1 MTAAERDAA
10 KAAKNAFG
18 GEIPN
23 ESSAAMGLF
32 KRLLAKYLLLW
43 LVATCVVAYFWPRW
57 VGESGPNPF
66 LLTANGMSTLIF
78 VTMTAVGSLLPF
90 DEVKAVAKRW
100 PKTLGGTAVQYLS
113 MPTLAFCAAK
123 LFGLEGGAFVGAI
136 LAGCVPGAMASNVLT
151 LTARGNVSYS
161 VGLTT
166 SATLLSPVVVPLT
179 LAFFLSGE
187 KISLPVGDVM
197 LNLLITVV
205 APVGLGFGLSR
216 LFGWWQRSAERFAEI
231 VANIAIIWII
241 AAVVAKN
248 AASLSSL
255 TPALLGAFAFLNVG
269 GYLAGYFGGAA
280 IGLDGGMRRA
290 LTIEVGM
297 QNAGLGTALAARYF
311 ADLPEASLF
320 CASYTFGCMATGI
333 ILAQA
338 FRIWTER
345 QERNNGD
352 GGAVGTVGA
361 VGTDVETTKTNEAPD
376 ETA

>member
-1 MTAAERDAA
+1 
-10 KAAKNAFG
+10 
-18 GEIPN
+18 
-23 ESSAAMGLF
+23 
-32 KRLLAKYLLLW
+32 
-43 LVATCVVAYFWPRW
+43 
-57 VGESGPNPF
+57 
-66 LLTANGMSTLIF
+66 
-78 VTMTAVGSLLPF
+78 
-90 DEVKAVAKRW
+90 
-100 PKTLGGTAVQYLS
+100 
-113 MPTLAFCAAK
+113 
-123 LFGLEGGAFVGAI
+123 
-136 LAGCVPGAMASNVLT
+136 
-151 LTARGNVSYS
+151 
-161 VGLTT
+161 
-166 SATLLSPVVVPLT
+166 
-179 LAFFLSGE
+179 
-187 KISLPVGDVM
+187 M

-216 LFGWWQRSAERFAEI
+216 LFGWWQRGAERLAEI

-352 GGAVGTVGA
+352 GGAVQTS
-361 VGTDVETTKTNEAPD
+361 ETPS

>member
-1 MTAAERDAA
+1 MD
-10 KAAKNAFG
+10 
-18 GEIPN
+18 
-23 ESSAAMGLF
+23 SV

-43 LVATCVVAYFWPRW
+43 LVATCVVAYFWPSLA
-57 VGESGPNPF
+57 GKDAANPF
-66 LLTANGMSTLIF
+66 LLTANGMSALIF

-100 PKTLGGTAVQYLS
+100 PKTLGGTAIQYIS

-123 LFGLEGGAFVGAI
+123 IFDLEGGAFVGAI

-166 SATLLSPVVVPLT
+166 SATFLSPVVVPLT
-179 LAFFLSGE
+179 LSFFLSGE
-187 KISLPVGDVM
+187 KIALPVGDAM
-197 LNLLITVV
+197 LNLLTTVV
-205 APVGLGFGLSR
+205 APVGLGFGLARASIR
-216 LFGWWQRSAERFAEI
+216 WRKASERFAEI
-231 VANIAIIWII
+231 VANVAIIWII
-241 AAVVAKN
+241 SAVVAKN
-248 AASLSSL
+248 AASLSTL
-255 TPALLGAFAFLNVG
+255 TPALLGAFAFLNFG

-280 IGLDGGMRRA
+280 LGLDGGMRRA

-320 CASYTFGCMATGI
+320 CASYTFGCMTTGI
-333 ILAQA
+333 VLAQA
-338 FRIWTER
+338 FRIWTDR
-345 QERNNGD
+345 QERKNGASD
-352 GGAVGTVGA
+352 KS
-361 VGTDVETTKTNEAPD
+361 GTDAAKTNETPR

>member
-10 KAAKNAFG
+10 KAAENAFG

-23 ESSAAMGLF
+23 ESSAAMNLV

-43 LVATCVVAYFWPRW
+43 LVATCVVAYFWPTLF
-57 VGESGPNPF
+57 GKDAANPF

-90 DEVKAVAKRW
+90 EEVKAVAKRW

-166 SATLLSPVVVPLT
+166 LATALSPIVVP
-179 LAFFLSGE
+179 
-187 KISLPVGDVM
+187 
-197 LNLLITVV
+197 
-205 APVGLGFGLSR
+205 
-216 LFGWWQRSAERFAEI
+216 
-231 VANIAIIWII
+231 
-241 AAVVAKN
+241 
-248 AASLSSL
+248 
-255 TPALLGAFAFLNVG
+255 
-269 GYLAGYFGGAA
+269 
-280 IGLDGGMRRA
+280 

-345 QERNNGD
+345 QERRSGD
-352 GGAVGTVGA
+352 GGAA
-361 VGTDVETTKTNEAPD
+361 KTNETPS